1 MTVMQCVQKWLKTYS
16 GLSGRLDVD
25 FLGEDVDTYSV
36 DTIPCEEVIKR
47 YKDGGKLKQFQFAV
61 SSRRYYEQNI
71 KENLSNLQFFEDLSL
86 WVEGKAKKKELPSM
100 DKGRTAQKIVV
111 TSTAY
116 PFVVSE
122 DGKARYQIQMRL
134 EYYQKG
140 DVFNEII

>member
-1 MTVMQCVQKWLKTYS
+1 MTVIQSVQKWLKTYN

-25 FLGEDVDTYSV
+25 YLPEDTDTYSI
-36 DTIPCEEVIKR
+36 DTIPCEEIIKR
-47 YKDGGKLKQFQFAV
+47 YKDGGTLKQFQFAV
-61 SSRRYYEQNI
+61 SSRRAYEQNI
-71 KENLSNLQFFEDLSL
+71 KNNLSNLQFFEDLTA
-86 WVEGKAKKKELPSM
+86 WVESKARSREFPIM

-122 DGKARYQIQMRL
+122 DGKARYQIQLRL

-140 DVFNEII
+140 SV

>member
-25 FLGEDVDTYSV
+25 FLDEQADTYSV
-36 DTIPCEEVIKR
+36 DTIPCEEILKR
-47 YKDGGKLKQFQFAV
+47 YKDGSTVKQFQFAV
-61 SSRRYYEQNI
+61 SSRRFYEQNI
-71 KENLSNLQFFEDLSL
+71 KQNLSNLQFFEELTA
-86 WVEGKAKKKELPSM
+86 WVEQKARKRELPTM
-100 DKGRTAQKIVV
+100 DKDRQPLKIVV

-134 EYYQKG
+134 EYFSKRS
-140 DVFNEII
+140 V

>member
-25 FLGEDVDTYSV
+25 FLDEQADTYSV
-36 DTIPCEEVIKR
+36 DTIPCEEILKR
-47 YKDGGKLKQFQFAV
+47 YKDGSTLKQFQFAV
-61 SSRRYYEQNI
+61 SSRRFYEQNI
-71 KENLSNLQFFEDLSL
+71 KQNLSNLQFFEDLTS
-86 WVEGKAKKKELPSM
+86 WIEKKAQKRELPTM
-100 DKGRTAQKIVV
+100 DKNRQAYKIVV

-134 EYYQKG
+134 EYFQKRS
-140 DVFNEII
+140 V

>member
-1 MTVMQCVQKWLKTYS
+1 MTVMQSVQKWLKTYS

-25 FLGEDVDTYSV
+25 FLDEDIDTYSI
-36 DTIPCEEVIKR
+36 DTIPCEEIIKR
-47 YKDGGKLKQFQFAV
+47 YKDGGKIKQFQFAV
-61 SSRRYYEQNI
+61 SSRRAYEQNI
-71 KENLSNLQFFEDLSL
+71 KNNLSNLQFFEDLTA
-86 WVEGKAKKKELPSM
+86 WVENKARLRQLPTM

-116 PFVVSE
+116 PFIVSE

-140 DVFNEII
+140 SV

>member
-1 MTVMQCVQKWLKTYS
+1 MAVIESVQKWLKTYS

-25 FLGEDVDTYSV
+25 FLPEDAESYSV
-36 DTIPCEEVIKR
+36 DTIPCEEIIKR
-47 YKDGGKLKQFQFAV
+47 YKDGGTRRQFQFAV

-71 KENLSNLQFFEDLSL
+71 NQNLSNLQFFEDLTA
-86 WVEGKAKKKELPSM
+86 WVESKARMRELPAM

-134 EYYQKG
+134 EYYQKRS
-140 DVFNEII
+140 V

>member
-25 FLGEDVDTYSV
+25 FLDEEADTYSV

-61 SSRRYYEQNI
+61 SSRRFYEQNI
-71 KENLSNLQFFEDLSL
+71 TQNLSNLQFFEDLSY
-86 WVEGKAKKKELPSM
+86 WIEEKAHKKELPSM

-140 DVFNEII
+140 DVF

>member
-1 MTVMQCVQKWLKTYS
+1 MTVMECVQKWLKQYS
-16 GLSGRLDVD
+16 KLKGRLDVD
-25 FLGEDVDTYSV
+25 FLDNEADTYSI
-36 DTIPCEEVIKR
+36 DTIPCEEIIKR
-47 YKDGGKLKQFQFAV
+47 YKDGGTVKQFQFAV
-61 SSRRYYEQNI
+61 SSRRFYEQNI
-71 KENLSNLQFFEDLSL
+71 KQNLSNLQFFEDLTA
-86 WVEGKAKKKELPSM
+86 WVENKSRSRELPIM

-140 DVFNEII
+140 SV

>member
-1 MTVMQCVQKWLKTYS
+1 MTVMQSVQKWLKTYS

-25 FLGEDVDTYSV
+25 FLDEDIDTYSI
-36 DTIPCEEVIKR
+36 DTIPCEEILKR
-47 YKDGGKLKQFQFAV
+47 YKDGGTRKQFQFAV
-61 SSRRYYEQNI
+61 SSRRAYEQNI
-71 KENLSNLQFFEDLSL
+71 KNNLSNLQFFEDLTA
-86 WVEGKAKKKELPSM
+86 WVESKARSRQLPTM

-116 PFVVSE
+116 PFIVSE

-140 DVFNEII
+140 SV

>member
-1 MTVMQCVQKWLKTYS
+1 MTVMQSVQKWLKTYS

-25 FLGEDVDTYSV
+25 FLDENADTYSV
-36 DTIPCEEVIKR
+36 DTIPCEEIIKR
-47 YKDGGKLKQFQFAV
+47 YKDGGTIKQFQFAV
-61 SSRRYYEQNI
+61 SSRRFYEQNI
-71 KENLSNLQFFEDLSL
+71 KQNLSNLQFFEDLTA
-86 WVEGKAKKKELPSM
+86 WVEKQARARKLPTM

-116 PFVVSE
+116 PFLVSE

-140 DVFNEII
+140 SV

>member
-1 MTVMQCVQKWLKTYS
+1 MECVQKWLKTYS
-16 GLSGRLDVD
+16 KLKGRLDVD
-25 FLGEDVDTYSV
+25 FLDNEADTYSI
-36 DTIPCEEVIKR
+36 DTIPCEEIIKR
-47 YKDGGKLKQFQFAV
+47 YKDGGTVKQFQFAV
-61 SSRRYYEQNI
+61 SSRRFYEQNI
-71 KENLSNLQFFEDLSL
+71 KQNLSNLQFFEDLTA
-86 WVEGKAKKKELPSM
+86 WVENKARSRELPVM

-140 DVFNEII
+140 SV